1 MIDTGKGIRRAMGYK
16 EVSCVKIAEALGVT
30 KQTVYFWKKSKDL
43 SVNKLNDVANV
54 MEMSIIDLLEM
65 CKD

>member
-1 MIDTGKGIRRAMGYK
+1 MIDTGKGIRRAMGYN
-16 EVSCVKIAEALGVT
+16 EVSCVKIAETLGVT

-54 MEMSIIDLLEM
+54 MGMSIIDLLEM